1 MDKKSFFR
9 NFKREANVTL
19 SRIFDKVE
27 EVSKVSALKLKIG
40 SYKSKIK
47 ESKTAIGE
55 VVVFN
60 KNKFSE
66 FPEIIELVDKITFLD
81 EQIEIKREQIKV
93 IQKKEQNEKE
103 VKEEEEISS

>member
-19 SRIFDKVE
+19 SRIFNKVE

-40 SYKSKIK
+40 SYKGKIK
-47 ESKTAIGE
+47 ESKTTIGE
-55 VVVFN
+55 FVVSN

-66 FPEIIELVDKITFLD
+66 FPEIIELVEKITLLD

-103 VKEEEEISS
+103 VKEEKEISS

>member
-1 MDKKSFFR
+1 LGNKSFFENLR
-9 NFKREANVTL
+9 REVTVTL

-40 SYKSKIK
+40 SYKGKIK
-47 ESKTAIGE
+47 ESKTTIGE
-55 VVVFN
+55 FIVSY

-66 FPEIIELVDKITFLD
+66 FPEIIELVDKITILE

-93 IQKKEQNEKE
+93 IQKKEQNEE
-103 VKEEEEISS
+103 QVKEEEDISS